1 MHKLPKYLFLF
12 FATILVC
19 HNCLA
24 QKQKDI
30 SVSYDEKVLFGGC
43 WFIPHNSEVNIRFSE
58 NSNFTLHDIDSAG
71 KDVIQTGK
79 YLLDGHNLWLIYNE
93 HPKQKFNFYRTEG
106 ADAHYMFVAYP
117 TETSRYRFVHG
128 NCD

>member
-1 MHKLPKYLFLF
+1 MYKFRKYLLLIFLS
-12 FATILVC
+12 TVVC
-19 HNCLA
+19 HNCQA

-30 SVSYDEKVLFGGC
+30 AISYDEKILFGGC

-58 NSNFTLHDIDSAG
+58 NSNFILHDIDSTG
-71 KDVIQTGK
+71 KEVVQTGK

-93 HPKQKFNFYRTEG
+93 RPKQKFNFYKTEG
-106 ADAHYMFVAYP
+106 ADAHYLFVAYP
-117 TETSRYRFVHG
+117 TETSKYRFVHG

>member
-1 MHKLPKYLFLF
+1 MYKFCKYLSVI
-12 FATILVC
+12 FAFILAC
-19 HNCLA
+19 HNCQA
-24 QKQKDI
+24 QKEKAQPTF
-30 SVSYDEKVLFGGC
+30 YDEKILFGGC

-71 KDVIQTGK
+71 KEVVQTGK

-93 HPKQKFNFYRTEG
+93 RPKQKYNFYRTEG

-117 TETSRYRFVHG
+117 TETSKYRFVHG
-128 NCD
+128 SCD